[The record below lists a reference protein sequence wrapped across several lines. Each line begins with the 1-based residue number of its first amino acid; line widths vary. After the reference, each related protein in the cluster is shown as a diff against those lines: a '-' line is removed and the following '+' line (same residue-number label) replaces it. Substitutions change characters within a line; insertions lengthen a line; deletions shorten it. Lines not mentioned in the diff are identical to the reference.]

1 MPDPLSKHSLA
12 DLAARFELELNGD
25 GNKRIHGVATLK
37 EAGPAQI
44 AFLANRTYKSQLPST
59 RAGAVIL
66 REEDARACPVDCLVT
81 AEPYVAY
88 ARLAQLFDQ
97 RPAAAPGIHPSA
109 VIADSCRIGK
119 AVSIGAH
126 VVVGE
131 RCEIGDACT
140 LGPGTVLEADCQ
152 LGEGCRLFANVSLGQ
167 GVRLGKR
174 VIIHPGAVIGADGFG
189 IAFARDHWEKVPQLG
204 SVEIGDDS
212 EIGANTCIDRGAIE
226 DTVLGQDVRIDN
238 LVQIAH
244 NVRIGSHTAIAA
256 NCGIAGST
264 TIGEYCLL
272 GGSVGVA
279 GVHHLEI
286 ADRTTIMAGSDLT
299 RSITEPGKTWSGY
312 ISAIPARK
320 WQRVL
325 ARLRNLDDIAKKV
338 HTMEAEMKKRTPNG
352 K

>member
-1 MPDPLSKHSLA
+1 MPESHSKHSLS
-12 DLAARFELELNGD
+12 DLAARFELQLNGD
-25 GNKRIHGVATLK
+25 GEKLIHGVSTLK
-37 EAGPAQI
+37 EAGPSQI
-44 AFLANRTYKSQLPST
+44 TFLANRTYKNQLPTT

-66 REEDARACPVDCLVT
+66 RDEDAEACPVDCLV
-81 AEPYVAY
+81 AADPYLAY
-88 ARLAQLFDQ
+88 ARLANLFDH
-97 RPAAAPGIHPSA
+97 RPAATPGIHPTA

-119 AVSIGAH
+119 DVSIGAN
-126 VVVGE
+126 VVIGE
-131 RCEIGDACT
+131 HCQIGDASA
-140 LGPGTVLEADCQ
+140 LGAGTVLEADCH

-174 VIIHPGAVIGADGFG
+174 VMIHAGAVIGADGFG

-204 SVEIGDDS
+204 SVEIGDDC
-212 EIGANTCIDRGAIE
+212 EIGANTCIDRGAVE

-244 NVRIGSHTAIAA
+244 NVQIGSHTAIAA

-272 GGSVGVA
+272 GGSIGVA

-286 ADRTTIMAGSDLT
+286 ADRTTILAGSDVT
-299 RSITEPGKTWSGY
+299 RSITEPGTTWAGY
-312 ISAIPARK
+312 ISSMPAAK
-320 WQRVL
+320 WQRIL
-325 ARLRNLDDIAKKV
+325 ARMRNLDDMAKRI
-338 HTMEAEMKKRTPNG
+338 HTIETEMKKRTTNG